1 MEHSIVALPIYYF
14 GKNSFLIFCISLNQ
28 GLWRRDS
35 HTFQKY
41 PVPILLSEYKGFK
54 VEDVVL
60 LFQYIVQVKLKKQ
73 TEIFLKI
80 RNPFMDYYNLDL

>member
-41 PVPILLSEYKGFK
+41 PVPILLSECKGRK

-60 LFQYIVQVKLKKQ
+60 LFQ
-73 TEIFLKI
+73 
-80 RNPFMDYYNLDL
+80 